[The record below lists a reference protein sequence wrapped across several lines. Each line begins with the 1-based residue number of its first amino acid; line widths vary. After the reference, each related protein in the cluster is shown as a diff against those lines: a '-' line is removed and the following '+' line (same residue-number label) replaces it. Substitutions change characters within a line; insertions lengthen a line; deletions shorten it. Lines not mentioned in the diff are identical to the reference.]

1 MRDAGEVLSFADWG
15 VCSSHLVSDGVVRP
29 PAAGVIEA
37 ARTTDLA
44 TAGSSVLVSDAAF
57 EFRAV
62 TADEVL
68 AQLIATQGV
77 GTHFDMVD
85 TSIQYLAFQVL

>member
-1 MRDAGEVLSFADWG
+1 MSDAGEVLSFADWG
-15 VCSSHLVSDGVVRP
+15 VGSSHLVSDGVVRP

-44 TAGSSVLVSDAAF
+44 TAGSSVLVLDAAF

-68 AQLIATQGV
+68 AQLIASQGV
-77 GTHFDMVD
+77 CTHFDMVD